1 MKKLKEDTADVL
13 EKGKTKTE
21 AFVKREDVQ
30 NAKEKVVSA
39 GEKVMDGVSDGL
51 HTIME
56 NEHVSKAMDSISD
69 TITSVKN
76 DERVKRN
83 VNKLKKGTLKAAT
96 HAFNGLKKVL
106 DTDDSDE

>member
-1 MKKLKEDTADVL
+1 ML

-83 VNKLKKGTLKAAT
+83 
-96 HAFNGLKKVL
+96 
-106 DTDDSDE
+106 SQQS